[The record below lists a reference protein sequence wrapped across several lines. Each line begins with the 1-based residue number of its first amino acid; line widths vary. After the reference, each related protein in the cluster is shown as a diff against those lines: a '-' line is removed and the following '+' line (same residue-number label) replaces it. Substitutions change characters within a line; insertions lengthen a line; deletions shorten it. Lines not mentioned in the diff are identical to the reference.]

1 MYNFVLNFI
10 WLHKK
15 REKKPAIFSEKFC
28 INWNDGGFRV
38 GEGIWLAYYWK
49 IIIRFFCC
57 YSSINYYIKKYNINN
72 YRLIYDY
79 HIDNLLALNNKTVLS
94 PRQWSDLI
102 VDSIIAYN

>member
-1 MYNFVLNFI
+1 MVAQ
-10 WLHKK
+10 KK
-15 REKKPAIFSEKFC
+15 GKKPAIFSEEFC
-28 INWNDGGFRV
+28 IYWNDGGFRV
-38 GEGIWLAYYWK
+38 GEGIWLAYNWK

-57 YSSINYYIKKYNINN
+57 YSSINYYIKKYNNNN

-94 PRQWSDLI
+94 PQQWSDLI